1 MMDVEPLSIDFPP
14 STREFLEQCTVTHQ
28 DGLADNDLEPT
39 VSNTPDS
46 ETMTSSAISLPVES
60 QVVDM
65 IGISGVIKENE
76 GMELKS
82 GNDSMDENLLSADN
96 DVQDDG
102 VHDNI
107 SDDSGNGH
115 DAKAVDSMMTE

>member
-28 DGLADNDLEPT
+28 DGLGDNDLEPT

-46 ETMTSSAISLPVES
+46 ETKTSSAISLPVES
-60 QVVDM
+60 QVVEM
-65 IGISGVIKENE
+65 IEISGVIKENE

-82 GNDSMDENLLSADN
+82 GNDSMDENLLSVDN

-115 DAKAVDSMMTE
+115 DICKGS